1 MNLDQYISFQNF
13 AKDEL
18 GFLAVSAAPAQ
29 FMDEEARRLEQWL
42 NNGYQAKMDYMANHF
57 DLRVD
62 PTKLVP
68 GSKTVF
74 SFLYNYF
81 TTETQEDEQ
90 APKISMYAY
99 GRDYHKVIKKKLKHA
114 HEWLRENVG
123 QTEGR
128 AFVDSAPVLERDW
141 ARRAGLGW
149 VGKHTLLLN
158 QKVGSYFFLAELI
171 LDLEVET
178 DSNMSKDHCGTCTRC
193 IDACPTD
200 AISPTGYVLDSSKC
214 ISYLTIELKEDIPEA
229 YQDKLEQWMFG
240 CDICQQVC
248 PWNRFSTQH
257 KEQDF
262 KPKTEL
268 LSKDSAAW
276 QSLTSDEFDS
286 LFMGSPVKRA
296 GFDKL
301 KSNIKSV
308 INRIPDSDEI

>member
-1 MNLDQYISFQNF
+1 MKIDQYISFQKY
-13 AKDEL
+13 ATEEL

-29 FMDEEARRLEQWL
+29 FMDDEAKRLEQWL
-42 NNGYQAKMDYMANHF
+42 NKGYQGKMDYMNNHF

-68 GSKTVF
+68 GAKTVF
-74 SFLYNYF
+74 SFLYNYYSS
-81 TTETQEDEQ
+81 EKQEDHE

-99 GRDYHKVIKKKLKHA
+99 GRDYHKVIKKKLKQA
-114 HEWLRENVG
+114 HQWLRDNVG

-128 AFVDSAPVLERDW
+128 GFVDSAPVLERDW

-149 VGKHTLLLN
+149 IGKHTLLLN

-171 LDLEVET
+171 LDIEVET
-178 DSNMSKDHCGTCTRC
+178 DQHVSKDHCGTCTRC

-200 AISPTGYVLDSSKC
+200 AISPSGYVLDSSKC
-214 ISYLTIELKEDIPEA
+214 ISYLTIELKEDIPKE
-229 YQDKLEQWMFG
+229 YQEKLEGWMFG

-257 KEQDF
+257 KENDF
-262 KPKTEL
+262 KPKVDLLTKDTESWRA
-268 LSKDSAAW
+268 LSSE
-276 QSLTSDEFDS
+276 QFDG
-286 LFMGSPVKRA
+286 LFKGSPVKRA

-301 KSNIKSV
+301 KSNINV
-308 INRIPDSDEI
+308 VLNRNTDSI